1 MHRRGGM
8 ELDIRGMMGDEGWQR
23 VDKYLDEA
31 LLVGYHTVR
40 IIHGKGTGALKKAI
54 WEHLRGDGRIKSFRI
69 GQYGEGDGGVTVVE
83 LK

>member
-1 MHRRGGM
+1 
-8 ELDIRGMMGDEGWQR
+8 MMGEEAWFK

-31 LLVGYHTVR
+31 MLAGLHTVR
-40 IIHGKGTGALKKAI
+40 LIHGKGTGALKKAL
-54 WEHLRGDGRIKSFRI
+54 WEYLRRDSRLKSYRI